1 VTAVL
6 GLSGPPAFGQGH
18 TPAPVCPTPYPPA
31 YGAAPG
37 AAPAEAAPEGYGGGA
52 GFATGAPAGL
62 AAFGA
67 ESGAAV
73 GGGTVGLQVPNA
85 GYIDSAIPFTNF
97 RLRYDSAYG
106 DNRPDRAEFFYAK
119 CGCFRPVDPN
129 APGPRLPETNVDYQD
144 IRSYLEVAFAD
155 RFSVFAEVPV
165 RFLNP
170 DQNANTA
177 GLADMYAGFKAAL
190 LYDPRRV
197 LSFQL
202 RTWIPTGAASH
213 GLGTNH
219 VSLEP
224 ALLLYQKLSD
234 RLLFEGQLA
243 DWIPIGGTDFSGNII
258 DYGMAL
264 SYFVV
269 NNENFRVAP
278 VAEVLGWTLL
288 GGKELAF
295 PENVVISSSGETIV
309 NGKVGVRIGFGPA
322 TQPGYISGSSI
333 YIGYSRA
340 LTGDVWYK
348 NMLRLEYRM
357 RF

>member
-1 VTAVL
+1 M
-6 GLSGPPAFGQGH
+6 
-18 TPAPVCPTPYPPA
+18 
-31 YGAAPG
+31 PG
-37 AAPAEAAPEGYGGGA
+37 AAVPPAAAPAAPSPEGYGGA
-52 GFATGAPAGL
+52 EFTTGAPAGL

-67 ESGAAV
+67 ESGGAV
-73 GGGTVGLQVPNA
+73 GGGTVALQAPNA

-106 DNRPDRAEFFYAK
+106 NNRPDRAEFFYAK
-119 CGCFRPVDPN
+119 CGCFRPADPN
-129 APGPRLPETNVDYQD
+129 APGPRLAETNVDYQD
-144 IRSYLEVAFAD
+144 IRSYLEVAFAN

-177 GLADMYAGFKAAL
+177 GLADMNAGFKAAL
-190 LYDPRRV
+190 LYDPNRV
-197 LSFQL
+197 VSVQL
-202 RTWIPTGAASH
+202 RTYIPTGAASH
-213 GLGTNH
+213 GLGTHH

-224 ALLLYQKLSD
+224 SLLIYQKLSD
-234 RLLFEGQLA
+234 RLLFEGQLS
-243 DWIPIGGTDFSGNII
+243 DWIPVGGTDFSGNII
-258 DYGMAL
+258 EYGLAF

-269 NNENFRVAP
+269 NDQNFRVAP

-295 PENVVISSSGETIV
+295 PENVTINSSGETIV
-309 NGKVGVRIGFGPA
+309 NGKVGVRISFGPA
-322 TQPGYISGSSI
+322 TQPGYISGSSL
-333 YIGYSRA
+333 YLGYSRA

-348 NMLRLEYRM
+348 NMLRVEYRV